1 MASPEAQLQQRL
13 EDLSAQATIGARDV
27 IARLEQVKADFS
39 AHFSPADID
48 LQLPARLAALIAA
61 QITPFAGS
69 KRAARERRHLCR
81 EWNIPTATLDRDFE
95 HVKAEKFFRS
105 LRTLASQLDY
115 PTAIVLLDEA
125 REERLQ
131 GQQLAKSWKGIN
143 RKRDRAPW
151 DVRRAQE
158 KSGRFANVP
167 LEDDTD
173 EHEDDSDQRS
183 RSLGAATD
191 PNVTHRR
198 PKRHRSVSSDDP
210 HTPARRAPWLRSRP
224 ATPTSRP
231 LPLPSAGSLSSAA
244 SLEIPRRHALDDDLD
259 DDTFEGFGPAAL
271 LSDDS
276 MLNPAPDAAFVHNGN
291 LQLGPA
297 GSPGGH
303 GTGNDWRPGE
313 KKDHDS
319 KAPPDGDKDVEGGDS
334 CLADRNK
341 SNESAKDNIKANE
354 GSDGMG
360 GVPGNDK
367 ITAKEGIDGTSC
379 VSGNK
384 VKANESNDGTGGV
397 PGNDKIKANEGS
409 NGTGGVSGNEKIM
422 ENEGN
427 DVTGGVFNKDKI
439 KASECNDGTGCVS
452 GNKVKPNEGNDG
464 TGGLSGNKTKASE
477 SNDCTGCVTGNNI
490 KLNEGNDDTGR
501 VPGNDKIKANESND
515 GITGVSGKD
524 DHGGDEDD
532 MDVRCLRQDAWIQDD
547 IFNRLLDT
555 LALLHPSW
563 QFVDSLRVTSQI
575 PTQQTL
581 NTLRSTEIVFGLHLQ
596 DHWVLVTLVPTR
608 REINVYDSLPSVD
621 HFYQACSA
629 IRSFFTKLLPQETW
643 TDWCASP
650 RACPLQDNTH
660 DCGVFGMLTACRL
673 ATGLP
678 LPTHADGAL
687 WRLLFA
693 GLFSRKPAAD
703 GHLGAY
709 DDEHAD
715 DATWDFG
722 ATTLPL
728 PLPLPADGSRVGPE
742 ELIGV
747 AVAHVRHGRRVVAAA
762 RKAAHAQLAR
772 LSQRVSRLADAQQTL
787 AALQA
792 RAEQALQGLPVGVR
806 EMEARVQQRESV
818 LADMQ
823 RVAPEMAPAHADL
836 AQSVKPLRAELRR
849 LKAGEQRLGELVER
863 LGHLRP
869 MVDARV
875 EGGKARLGRLSQQ
888 MHELDG

>member
-1 MASPEAQLQQRL
+1 MASPEARLQQRL

-27 IARLEQVKADFS
+27 VARLEQVKADFS

-69 KRAARERRHLCR
+69 KRAARERRHLCK
-81 EWNIPTATLDRDFE
+81 EWNIPAATLDRDFE

-115 PTAIVLLDEA
+115 PTAIVLLDQA

-131 GQQLAKSWKGIN
+131 GQQIAKSWKGIN
-143 RKRDRAPW
+143 RKRDRVPW

-158 KSGRFANVP
+158 KSGRFANVS

-224 ATPTSRP
+224 ATPISRP

-276 MLNPAPDAAFVHNGN
+276 MLNPALDVASLHNGN
-291 LQLGPA
+291 LQLDPA

-303 GTGNDWRPGE
+303 ETGSDLRPSE

-319 KAPPDGDKDVEGGDS
+319 NAPPDGDKDVEGGDS
-334 CLADRNK
+334 RLADRNK
-341 SNESAKDNIKANE
+341 SNESAKGNTKVNE
-354 GSDGMG
+354 GDDG
-360 GVPGNDK
+360 
-367 ITAKEGIDGTSC
+367 I
-379 VSGNK
+379 
-384 VKANESNDGTGGV
+384 GGV

-409 NGTGGVSGNEKIM
+409 DDTGGFSGSKIKPNEGNDGTGSVPGNEKI
-422 ENEGN
+422 EANESNDGIGGALGN
-427 DVTGGVFNKDKI
+427 GNI
-439 KASECNDGTGCVS
+439 KASEGNDGTGCVS
-452 GNKVKPNEGNDG
+452 GNKIKPNEGNDDG
-464 TGGLSGNKTKASE
+464 GGLSGNKIKASE
-477 SNDCTGCVTGNNI
+477 SNDGTDCVTGNKI
-490 KLNEGNDDTGR
+490 KPNDGNDGT
-501 VPGNDKIKANESND
+501 A
-515 GITGVSGKD
+515 GVSGKD

-532 MDVRCLRQDAWIQDD
+532 MDVRCLRQDAWIQGD

-608 REINVYDSLPSVD
+608 REINVYDSLPSAD

-629 IRSFFTKLLPQETW
+629 IQSFFTKLLPQETW
-643 TDWCASP
+643 TEWCASP

-728 PLPLPADGSRVGPE
+728 PLPPPADGSRVGPE

-747 AVAHVRHGRRVVAAA
+747 AAAHVRHGRRVVAAA
-762 RKAAHAQLAR
+762 RKAAHAALAR

-787 AALQA
+787 AALQT
-792 RAEQALQGLPVGVR
+792 RAEQALQGLPAGVR
-806 EMEARVQQRESV
+806 DMEARVQQRESV

-823 RVAPEMAPAHADL
+823 RVAPELAPAHADL

-849 LKAGEQRLGELVER
+849 LKAGEQRLGELVGR
-863 LGHLRP
+863 LGCLRP